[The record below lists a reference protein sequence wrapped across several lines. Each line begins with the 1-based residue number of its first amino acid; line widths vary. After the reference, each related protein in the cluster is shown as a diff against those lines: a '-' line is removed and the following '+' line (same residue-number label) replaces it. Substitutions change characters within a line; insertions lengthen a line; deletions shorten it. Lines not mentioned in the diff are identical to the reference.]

1 MFMTRCRVGA
11 NSQQEGVRGALKRLQ
26 TPGVETKKKARP
38 KRDAPSNKIVWQ
50 LLVGL
55 SL

>member
-1 MFMTRCRVGA
+1 
-11 NSQQEGVRGALKRLQ
+11 VRGALKMRQ
-26 TPGVETKKKARP
+26 APGVETKKKARP